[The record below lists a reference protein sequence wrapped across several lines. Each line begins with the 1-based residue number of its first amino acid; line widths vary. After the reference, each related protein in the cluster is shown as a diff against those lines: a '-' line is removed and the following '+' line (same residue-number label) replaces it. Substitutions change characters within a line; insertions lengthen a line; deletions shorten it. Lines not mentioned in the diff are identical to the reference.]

1 MHYPRVSAPPQVFLA
16 FSESRGPLDAY
27 SSHAS
32 LDTAWWLRYA
42 PSSICVQLS
51 ANPGRRAA
59 PSSIYILRTQDASV
73 ALPPRRRRAV
83 PLNFNY
89 IFGGPADRPTPFA
102 FIGARAGRDFIR
114 FSRTPTRRRREAPLP
129 GLFLH
134 LWRSYHTTR
143 LLARST
149 ALNLYSIHE
158 PPVSPKTRPSNLHA
172 SPARSPALGPFI
184 AFSDF
189 PQSSGRVL
197 DKLQI
202 ALRPRKLPVT
212 RATRIKRIRH
222 ANYYLH
228 FWRSRPRCD
237 AYLNAS
243 VLLHQ
248 CVPELPANAFDVS
261 NLRPLIVYFAFTRH
275 QIQRSPK
282 PQYLNIGF
290 RVPASNFALRHAIT
304 APPTFKFWISRAREV
319 AFAFPA
325 HVNFGFGL
333 PASAVTTPSTRRA
346 AWGSLRAKLAFTLPP
361 PGQQRAINTLDLQS
375 PQAMVHPQSLEN
387 RAVSMPRESRA
398 LSPAAPSTSMPH
410 IRTRPRIRGRG
421 ACAASGMAR
430 SHIACGLH
438 ERAPCRYNGSGRF
451 SWLESRS
458 RRLHATAASI
468 TRVPSASRPERC
480 ARGGVLPGVDGAG
493 GAGSCGVAIVVVVAA
508 FEKRW
513 ETTEREARGA
523 GGETVNEER
532 RCAGP
537 RHRGVVHIDITGLV
551 RRSLPNLPRAK
562 SRTRTLLDLDPHAIP
577 CAHLFTPQAHPVR
590 SQAYLLSCA
599 GASGPP
605 TALTFQCRLA
615 SPSAQRGAG
624 LSSE

>member
-1 MHYPRVSAPPQVFLA
+1 MHYPRVSAPPQVFIA

-375 PQAMVHPQSLEN
+375 PQAMVHPMVDLQHSWCFAVTRNPQLAARPLRTTCGAASAFPRPVDSALIAKATASARCVQQPRRKGVQPHTGCSVHNFHAARVPRLE
-387 RAVSMPRESRA
+387 PSRA
-398 LSPAAPSTSMPH
+398 LDQHAAHSDTPAHSRSWRMCGE
-410 IRTRPRIRGRG
+410 RDG
-421 ACAASGMAR
+421 AA

-493 GAGSCGVAIVVVVAA
+493 GGGVLWGCDRGGGGG
-508 FEKRW
+508 F
-513 ETTEREARGA
+513 REAMGDYGTRGTRR
-523 GGETVNEER
+523 GWRDGE
-532 RCAGP
+532 
-537 RHRGVVHIDITGLV
+537 
-551 RRSLPNLPRAK
+551 
-562 SRTRTLLDLDPHAIP
+562 
-577 CAHLFTPQAHPVR
+577 
-590 SQAYLLSCA
+590 
-599 GASGPP
+599 
-605 TALTFQCRLA
+605 
-615 SPSAQRGAG
+615 
-624 LSSE
+624 